1 VDFVRR
7 LVALLVLDALLL
19 AFLLATWLAA
29 QAVSEV
35 LL

>member
-19 AFLLATWLAA
+19 AFLLTTWLAA
-29 QAVSEV
+29 QAASD
-35 LL
+35 LLL

>member
-1 VDFVRR
+1 

-19 AFLLATWLAA
+19 AFLLTTWLAA